1 MVSFGFSALGASVV
15 DNMSRRAVDCIS
27 ATNAT
32 YAARHADLTARHST
46 HSMCGIHVEED
57 IAKPEHSFPLKI
69 WRRKKNSRARRQI
82 RRKFEFL
89 TKHAISVIE
98 AKSSDTGTSITHA
111 GTPHPL

>member
-57 IAKPEHSFPLKI
+57 IAKPE
-69 WRRKKNSRARRQI
+69 N
-82 RRKFEFL
+82 
-89 TKHAISVIE
+89 
-98 AKSSDTGTSITHA
+98 
-111 GTPHPL
+111 

>member
-57 IAKPEHSFPLKI
+57 IAKPEHSFPAAGEEEEL
-69 WRRKKNSRARRQI
+69 Q
-82 RRKFEFL
+82 
-89 TKHAISVIE
+89 
-98 AKSSDTGTSITHA
+98 
-111 GTPHPL
+111 GTPPESSQVRVSDETRDFCYRSQIK

>member
-1 MVSFGFSALGASVV
+1 MLLA
-15 DNMSRRAVDCIS
+15 
-27 ATNAT
+27 
-32 YAARHADLTARHST
+32 
-46 HSMCGIHVEED
+46 
-57 IAKPEHSFPLKI
+57 
-69 WRRKKNSRARRQI
+69 RKKNSRARRQS

>member
-1 MVSFGFSALGASVV
+1 MLPVLDCFVSELRRFPMPPSGGVWMVSFGFSALGASVV

-57 IAKPEHSFPLKI
+57 IAKPE
-69 WRRKKNSRARRQI
+69 N
-82 RRKFEFL
+82 
-89 TKHAISVIE
+89 
-98 AKSSDTGTSITHA
+98 
-111 GTPHPL
+111 

>member
-57 IAKPEHSFPLKI
+57 IAKPEHSFPVLA
-69 WRRKKNSRARRQI
+69 RKKNSWARRQI